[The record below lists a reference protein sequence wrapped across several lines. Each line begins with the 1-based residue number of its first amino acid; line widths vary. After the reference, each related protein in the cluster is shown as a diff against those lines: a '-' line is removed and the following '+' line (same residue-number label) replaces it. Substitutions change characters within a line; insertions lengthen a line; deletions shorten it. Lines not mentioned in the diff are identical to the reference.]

1 MPPYPPLW
9 GKVLFPN
16 GRFSWQRVEKA
27 MQAGN
32 WQAVGD
38 QSDWGNFDFVTTD
51 PTRSNS
57 GQVTLSLWA
66 LSKLGGGTPNS
77 ADLNNPAIE
86 LLFGTVKRSVYQ
98 PPRSTD
104 ILLQEFIARGPNDAD
119 VATVYE
125 SIALYRWQQSAKNQG
140 KPYQIYYLDP
150 TIETVATAAIVRQD
164 VDSAT
169 ANAARTFISYLTEPE
184 QQKVFV
190 QYGFRPASGGI
201 NLQAVAN
208 SPWSQNIPGAEVNPP
223 VKTVPAP
230 KEQVLG
236 EIQRLWQ
243 RVN

>member
-125 SIALYRWQQSAKNQG
+125 SIALYRWQQSAKN
-140 KPYQIYYLDP
+140 
-150 TIETVATAAIVRQD
+150 
-164 VDSAT
+164 
-169 ANAARTFISYLTEPE
+169 
-184 QQKVFV
+184 
-190 QYGFRPASGGI
+190 
-201 NLQAVAN
+201 
-208 SPWSQNIPGAEVNPP
+208 
-223 VKTVPAP
+223 
-230 KEQVLG
+230 
-236 EIQRLWQ
+236 
-243 RVN
+243 

>member
-1 MPPYPPLW
+1 
-9 GKVLFPN
+9 
-16 GRFSWQRVEKA
+16 

-32 WQAVGD
+32 WQAIGGE
-38 QSDWGNFDFVTTD
+38 SDWGSFDFVTTD

-66 LSKLGGGTPNS
+66 LSKLRGETPNS
-77 ADLNNPAIE
+77 ADFNNPAIE
-86 LLFGTVKRSVYQ
+86 FLFGTVKRSVYQ

-104 ILLQEFIARGPNDAD
+104 IILQEFIARGPNDAD

-125 SIALYRWQQSAKNQG
+125 SIALSRWQQSAKNQG

-164 VDSAT
+164 VDTAT
-169 ANAARTFISYLTEPE
+169 ANAARKFISYLTEPE

-201 NLQAVAN
+201 NLQAIAN

-223 VKTVPAP
+223 VKTVPTP